1 MGKNRISELDIFRGI
16 CILGVFVSHIYFDLS
31 EIFGLA
37 LPMPEVLLLLFQYGG
52 ILFVV
57 LSGICVTLG
66 SHSVR
71 RGLIVLGCGLLI
83 TVVTLIF
90 GEIAGTDTAN
100 VLFGVLHLLGVCMLL
115 YPLLRPLPTWALFV
129 FGVLAVG
136 LGYWFETLTV
146 TAWWLFPLGLTAPGF
161 YSADFWPIFPI
172 LAFSCWALYWG
183 GRPTGKKNAP
193 DSQTQGKGRFLCL
206 VGRHSLVLYLAQQ
219 PSLWVHFIFSNGS
232 SSDSGRKERA
242 GGGAGR

>member
-161 YSADFWPIFPI
+161 YSADFWPIFPHLGFFMLGI
-172 LAFSCWALYWG
+172 VL
-183 GRPTGKKNAP
+183 GRTAYREKKP
-193 DSQTQGKGRFLCL
+193 LIPKLQGKGRFLAF

-219 PSLWVHFIFSNGS
+219 PVTM
-232 SSDSGRKERA
+232 
-242 GGGAGR
+242 GALYLLKWLFF